1 MPSILYIVPAASCV
15 ELYTVAAATY
25 NARAYKDRDA
35 GFDVYCEGVA
45 AADAPTTRMISQ
57 QVAAGYYDT
66 ERGLF
71 RAFWMLPRS
80 SISKSGLRL
89 ANSVG
94 LIDAG
99 YRGTIKAACDGVAAV
114 EANTRLF
121 QLAAPDLLPW
131 DEVRVVAEIP
141 GGATLRGAGG
151 FGSTGSGAGV
161 STAGGVGAANAA
173 PDAAVYSETAGSN
186 YGYFTA

>member
-1 MPSILYIVPAASCV
+1 MPSILYIVPAAGCV
-15 ELYTVAAATY
+15 DLYTVAAATF
-25 NARAYKDRDA
+25 NARAYADRDA
-35 GFDVYCEGVA
+35 GFDVFCEGLSA
-45 AADAPTTRMISQ
+45 APEKTTRMISQ
-57 QVAAGYYDT
+57 QLAAAYYDT
-66 ERGLF
+66 ERGIF
-71 RAFWMLPRS
+71 RAFWLLPRS
-80 SISKSGLRL
+80 SISKTGLRL

-99 YRGTIKAACDGVAAV
+99 YRGTIKAACDGVDAV

-151 FGSTGSGAGV
+151 FGSTGAG
-161 STAGGVGAANAA
+161 TAGTVGVAAG
-173 PDAAVYSETAGSN
+173 TAGTAGMGKAAEEKGN

>member
-1 MPSILYIVPAASCV
+1 MPSILYIVPAATCV
-15 ELYTVAAATY
+15 DTYTAAAAAY

-45 AADAPTTRMISQ
+45 AAASGAPTMRMISQ

-151 FGSTGSGAGV
+151 FGSTGGGASGAGV
-161 STAGGVGAANAA
+161 SAANAA